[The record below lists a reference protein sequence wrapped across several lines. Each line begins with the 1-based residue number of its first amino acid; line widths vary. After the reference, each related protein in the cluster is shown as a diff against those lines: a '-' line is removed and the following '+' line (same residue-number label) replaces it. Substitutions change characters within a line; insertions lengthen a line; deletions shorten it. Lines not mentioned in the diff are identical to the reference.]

1 MKINLHVFIF
11 VLIALITSINDIFI
25 YSLKIKYSIG
35 LILSVIIL
43 VIVSIL
49 LIKKNKIKIINN
61 LKDYTNYF
69 NQLKSLIITF
79 INLFKSNDYDI
90 NNTKSY

>member
-49 LIKKNKIKIINN
+49 LIKKNKIKIINPFFAFLREKVLTN
-61 LKDYTNYF
+61 PLKYCKVY
-69 NQLKSLIITF
+69 
-79 INLFKSNDYDI
+79 
-90 NNTKSY
+90 

>member
-61 LKDYTNYF
+61 LKNGLLINPFFAFLREKVLTNP
-69 NQLKSLIITF
+69 LKYC
-79 INLFKSNDYDI
+79 KVY
-90 NNTKSY
+90 